1 MPKLNLSLSLSLSRQ
16 DRSGLDNAS
25 PFKTKERFGEHN
37 FPSRGE
43 IKRKRDAYLSSSLF
57 TFRPHFLRRR
67 ANGRVSFDGLDSS
80 SRGDFRACEGRR
92 QHGDD
97 SFNNNTIFV
106 GGGADQTK
114 TPSHKPKRPQIFN
127 LGFWILWKKKVFG
140 RRGGKP
146 PHKRAVR
153 AHIYTHKI
161 WVAFAR
167 KRSRRYA
174 CGVNRTRMKRLR
186 VRAEVLS
193 SLRMMSCDVVFF
205 LYILS
210 M

>member
-1 MPKLNLSLSLSLSRQ
+1 MPKLNLSLSLSCQ
-16 DRSGLDNAS
+16 DRSGLDNAP

-43 IKRKRDAYLSSSLF
+43 IKRKPDAYLSSSLF
-57 TFRPHFLRRR
+57 TFRPYFFRRR

-92 QHGDD
+92 QHRDD
-97 SFNNNTIFV
+97 SSIFV
-106 GGGADQTK
+106 WRSRPNKNTFTQTQ
-114 TPSHKPKRPQIFN
+114 TTQNIQFRVLDTLEEQ
-127 LGFWILWKKKVFG
+127 VFG

-174 CGVNRTRMKRLR
+174 CGVNRTRMERLR

-205 LYILS
+205 LLQS
-210 M
+210 